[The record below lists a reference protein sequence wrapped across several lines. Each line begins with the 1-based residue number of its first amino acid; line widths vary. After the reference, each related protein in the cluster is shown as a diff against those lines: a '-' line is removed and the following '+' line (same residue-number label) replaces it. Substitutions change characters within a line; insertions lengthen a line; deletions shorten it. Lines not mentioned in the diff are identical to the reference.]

1 MFTKIERFN
10 PSVSMI
16 KEDEFNRPTRKVLIP
31 ELDQHPL
38 NVQMIRE
45 RALAKLTDEEKKV
58 LGLDDNL

>member
-1 MFTKIERFN
+1 M
-10 PSVSMI
+10 S
-16 KEDEFNRPTRKVLIP
+16 DYEFNTRPTRKVLIP

-45 RALAKLTDEEKKV
+45 QALAKLTDEEKKV